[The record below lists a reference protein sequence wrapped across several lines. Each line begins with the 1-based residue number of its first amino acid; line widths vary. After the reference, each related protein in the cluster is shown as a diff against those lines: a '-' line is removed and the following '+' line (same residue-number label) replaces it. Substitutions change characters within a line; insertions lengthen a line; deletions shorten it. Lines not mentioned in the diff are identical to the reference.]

1 MKLVS
6 YSCAADP
13 GRRAGALL
21 SHFDESGAQ
30 HEAVVDLR
38 RAYAMYLLDVAQD
51 PFADSIAEVRIP
63 GDLSQFITGGKLSL
77 EAARLALAHV
87 EDALAHQQHAALAAS
102 RALLSRDDVRLLAPI
117 ERPGKIVAI
126 GANYAGHIK
135 EGRSTGVV
143 GELPA
148 YPVAFLKMPSAVVG
162 PDEAIVRSRYTE
174 ELDYE
179 VELSMIIG
187 KRCRDVAP
195 ESWRDVVAGF
205 TIVND
210 VSMRDLILQEKPTGV
225 VFQGKNLD
233 ATCPLGPCIV
243 TEDEIADP
251 GALDIRLRVNGETRQ
266 SDNTRNMIFSC
277 GQIIAYWSS
286 RLTLEPG
293 DVVTTGTTSG
303 GAGFNRRFPE
313 RLLKHG
319 DVVEAEIEG
328 IGVLRN
334 PVADEVAIHIEA
346 TPRKV

>member
-13 GRRAGALL
+13 GNRAGALL
-21 SHFDESGAQ
+21 NHLDETGE
-30 HEAVVDLR
+30 HLDTVVDLR
-38 RAYAMYLLDVAQD
+38 RAYALYLSDVSGD
-51 PFADSIAEVRIP
+51 PFADGIAAVRIP
-63 GDLSQFITGGKLSL
+63 ADLTQFIIGGAQSF
-77 EAARLALAHV
+77 EAAKQALSYV
-87 EDALAHQQHAALAAS
+87 ENALGRRRHAPLVKS
-102 RALLSRDDVRLLAPI
+102 RVLLPLESVRLLAPI
-117 ERPGKIVAI
+117 TRPGKIVAI

-135 EGRSTGVV
+135 EGRSTGVL

-148 YPVAFLKMPSAVVG
+148 YPVAFLKMSSAVVG
-162 PDEAIVRSRYTE
+162 PDEAIVRSRHTQ

-179 VELSMIIG
+179 IELSMVIG
-187 KRCRDVAP
+187 KRCRDVAA
-195 ESWRDVVAGF
+195 ENWRDVVAGF

-210 VSMRDLILQEKPTGV
+210 VSMRDLIVEEKPTGV

-266 SDNTRNMIFSC
+266 SDNTSNMIFSC
-277 GQIIAYWSS
+277 AQIIAYWSS

-293 DVVTTGTTSG
+293 DIVTTGTTSG
-303 GAGFNRRFPE
+303 VAGFNRRFPE

-334 PVADEVAIHIEA
+334 PVADEATTHAEA
-346 TPRKV
+346 LPQST